1 MSILANIKQKMKNN
15 KREYCVGIK
24 IINCFYVEAENRDE
38 AEQIVR
44 EYDPYKTLDD
54 CHFQIEYSD
63 PTNGE
68 IAWKIKA
75 DEVDWSK
82 LHNKHDHWLDK
93 RIDDLHGDD
102 PTIDLNK

>member
-1 MSILANIKQKMKNN
+1 M
-15 KREYCVGIK
+15 KREYAVGVK

-54 CHFQIEYSD
+54 CDFNIEYAD

-75 DEVDWSK
+75 DEVNWTD
-82 LHNKHDHWLDK
+82 LHNKHDNWLDK
-93 RIDDLHGDD
+93 RIDDLYGDD
-102 PTIDLNK
+102 PTIDLNKK

>member
-1 MSILANIKQKMKNN
+1 MNN

-54 CHFQIEYSD
+54 CDFNIEYAD

-68 IAWKIKA
+68 VAWKIKA
-75 DEVDWSK
+75 DEV
-82 LHNKHDHWLDK
+82 NWLDELAN
-93 RIDDLHGDD
+93 DLYGND
-102 PTIDLNK
+102 PTIDLK

>member
-1 MSILANIKQKMKNN
+1 MK
-15 KREYCVGIK
+15 KEYAVGVK
-24 IINCFYVEAENRDE
+24 IINCFYVEAESRDE

-54 CHFQIEYSD
+54 CDFNIEYCD

-75 DEVDWSK
+75 DEV
-82 LHNKHDHWLDK
+82 NWLDK
-93 RIDDLHGDD
+93 RIDDLYGDD
-102 PTIDLNK
+102 PTIDLNR

>member
-1 MSILANIKQKMKNN
+1 MK
-15 KREYCVGIK
+15 KEYCVGIK
-24 IINCFYVEAENRDE
+24 IINCFYVEAESRDE

-54 CHFQIEYSD
+54 CDFNVEYVD

-75 DEVDWSK
+75 NELNWSD
-82 LHNKHDHWLDK
+82 LHNKHDNWLDK
-93 RIDDLHGDD
+93 RIDDLYGDD

>member
-1 MSILANIKQKMKNN
+1 MKNN

-54 CHFQIEYSD
+54 CDFSIEYAD

-68 IAWKIKA
+68 IAWQIKA
-75 DEVDWSK
+75 DEIDWSK
-82 LHNKHDHWLDK
+82 
-93 RIDDLHGDD
+93 IDEKD
-102 PTIDLNK
+102 I

>member
-1 MSILANIKQKMKNN
+1 MSK

-44 EYDPYKTLDD
+44 EYDPYKTLED
-54 CHFQIEYSD
+54 CDFNIEYAD

-75 DEVDWSK
+75 DEVDWNK
-82 LHNKHDHWLDK
+82 LRDEDDNYLDK
-93 RIDDLHGDD
+93 RINDLYGDD
-102 PTIDLNK
+102 PTYNT

>member
-1 MSILANIKQKMKNN
+1 MKNN
-15 KREYCVGIK
+15 KKEYAVGVK
-24 IINCFYVEAENRDE
+24 IINCFYVDAESREE

-54 CHFQIEYSD
+54 CDFNIEYCD

-75 DEVDWSK
+75 NELNWSD
-82 LHNKHDHWLDK
+82 LHNKHDNWLDK
-93 RIDDLHGDD
+93 RIDDLYGDD
-102 PTIDLNK
+102 PTIDLK

>member
-1 MSILANIKQKMKNN
+1 MK
-15 KREYCVGIK
+15 KEYAVGVK
-24 IINCFYVEAENRDE
+24 IINCFYVEAESREE

-54 CHFQIEYSD
+54 CDFNVEYVD

-75 DEVDWSK
+75 NEVNWSD
-82 LHNKHDHWLDK
+82 LHNKHDNWLDK
-93 RIDDLHGDD
+93 RIDDLYGDD

>member
-1 MSILANIKQKMKNN
+1 MKNN
-15 KREYCVGIK
+15 KKEYCVGIK

-54 CHFQIEYSD
+54 CDFSIEYAD

-75 DEVDWSK
+75 DEVNWSD
-82 LHNKHDHWLDK
+82 LHNKHDNWLDK
-93 RIDDLHGDD
+93 RIDDLYGDD

>member
-1 MSILANIKQKMKNN
+1 MKKNKM

-54 CHFQIEYSD
+54 CDFNIEYAD

-75 DEVDWSK
+75 DEVNWTD
-82 LHNKHDHWLDK
+82 LHNKHDQWK
-93 RIDDLHGDD
+93 
-102 PTIDLNK
+102 

>member
-1 MSILANIKQKMKNN
+1 MKNN
-15 KREYCVGIK
+15 KKEYCVGIK

-54 CHFQIEYSD
+54 CDFSIEYAD

-75 DEVDWSK
+75 DEV
-82 LHNKHDHWLDK
+82 NWLDK
-93 RIDDLHGDD
+93 RLNDLYGDD
-102 PTIDLNK
+102 PTIDLK

>member
-1 MSILANIKQKMKNN
+1 MK
-15 KREYCVGIK
+15 KEYAVGVK
-24 IINCFYVEAENRDE
+24 IINCFYVEAESRDE

-54 CHFQIEYSD
+54 CDFNVEYVD

-75 DEVDWSK
+75 NELNWSD
-82 LHNKHDHWLDK
+82 LHNKHDNWLDK
-93 RIDDLHGDD
+93 RIDDLYGDD
-102 PTIDLNK
+102 PTFDLNK